1 MPGTT
6 SNMGLPFPLGSEK
19 PYIAQA
25 IQNLA
30 VAVSL
35 QAANATHSH
44 TQGQIPA
51 KVTAAAVADTLS
63 AVYTGTVSGAV
74 TGTFSGLANSAASI
88 VTSLPNTHDSTA
100 TNAHPNLLR
109 KDNSGTETML
119 GNLVVTGIPYKL
131 DSSNKALVFENP
143 SDSRA
148 WNITGQRIKNLEY
161 ATNSV
166 GSTSLTATR
175 NAKIVSGV
183 VTITFDGSGQSS
195 YVDLTIPDSP
205 FSALPIVVASIS
217 QANSP
222 TGVNLMNV
230 SVYSKGNN
238 AFRVSAA
245 RIDGASPANNA
256 SFTVNWIAIG
266 V

>member
-35 QAANATHSH
+35 QAANATHTH
-44 TQGQIPA
+44 TNDQIPA

-88 VTSLPNTHDSTA
+88 VTSLPNTHDSTT

-109 KDNSGTETML
+109 KDNNGTETML
-119 GNLVVTGIPYKL
+119 GSLVVTGIPYKV
-131 DSSNKALVFENP
+131 DSGNKALVFENP
-143 SDSRA
+143 ADSRI

-161 ATNSV
+161 STTNA
-166 GSTSLTATR
+166 GATSLTATR
-175 NAKIVSGV
+175 TSVIASGV
-183 VTITFDGSGQSS
+183 VTLTFDGSGAAKAVTVTISS
-195 YVDLTIPDSP
+195 SP
-205 FSALPIVVASIS
+205 FTASPIVVASVS
-217 QANSP
+217 SASA
-222 TGVNLMNV
+222 TTTLGLYNV
-230 SVYSKGNN
+230 SVYDKDSNS
-238 AFRVSAA
+238 FIISAT
-245 RIDGASPANNA
+245 RIDGNTPSNGTNVV
-256 SFTVNWIAIG
+256 VNWIAIG
-266 V
+266 I